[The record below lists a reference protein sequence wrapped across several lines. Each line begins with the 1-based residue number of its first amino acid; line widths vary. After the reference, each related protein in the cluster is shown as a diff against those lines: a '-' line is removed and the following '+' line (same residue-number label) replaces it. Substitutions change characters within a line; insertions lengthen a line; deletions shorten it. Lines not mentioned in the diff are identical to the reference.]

1 VTRRPPR
8 RTRGRLAE
16 CRDCADVIVWV
27 RLTTGS
33 AIAVQPVPNPRGNVA
48 TRAAGGELY
57 GYVVSATKPAT
68 PEHVLMMPHAAVCKS
83 RPPRTPADLPK
94 PEPDPPAP
102 DLPLF

>member
-1 VTRRPPR
+1 MNRR
-8 RTRGRLAE
+8 RGKLSE

-33 AIAVQPVPNPRGNVA
+33 AIAVQPAPNPRGNVA

-57 GYVVSATKPAT
+57 GYVVSAAKPAT

-83 RPPRTPADLPK
+83 RPE
-94 PEPDPPAP
+94 PEPPAP
-102 DLPLF
+102 LPPETDDPLF